1 MAAKQKKELTPTQQ
15 MVKTVLNWVVN
26 ILCIILIIFALVVA
40 IFTIIRAANP
50 DNITRV
56 GDDCYF
62 NVASNSMKPVFS
74 KSDVIIAKA
83 YNGKESDGKDLKV
96 GVVITFKSSIRGSDG
111 KLYEAFNSHRIIHI
125 NLDENDNVVSVNT
138 RGDNQKGAWQ
148 DAIGTNDGSW
158 DPTSVAVKD
167 IVATWGSVDENLNF
181 TTGKML
187 KGVGGLANF
196 VQDPVSG
203 KTRFFCIVVLPLI
216 LLFVI
221 YAFILVRTLI
231 IAKLDK
237 ERKVMGETAISLD
250 TMTEE
255 EKQLLMQQLLAAND
269 GEQSAA
275 HQDDAANEEA
285 SSEDVAK
292 TEQAEAAEPQEAVQ
306 PEQVEAIEPQED
318 AKSDGSAE

>member
-74 KSDVIIAKA
+74 KDDVIIAKA

-138 RGDNQKGAWQ
+138 RGDNQEGAWQ
-148 DAIGTNDGSW
+148 YALDNRASW
-158 DPTSVAVKD
+158 DPTSVAIKD

-196 VQDPVSG
+196 VQDPVDG
-203 KTRFFCIVVLPLI
+203 RTRFFCIVVLPLI

-255 EKQLLMQQLLAAND
+255 EKQLLMQQLLAAKG
-269 GEQSAA
+269 GEQPAA
-275 HQDDAANEEA
+275 PQDDASMTDVHQDDVSQPEH
-285 SSEDVAK
+285 V
-292 TEQAEAAEPQEAVQ
+292 EAA
-306 PEQVEAIEPQED
+306 EPQED
-318 AKSDGSAE
+318 AKSDGGAE

>member
-15 MVKTVLNWVVN
+15 TVKTVLNWVVN

-74 KSDVIIAKA
+74 KDDVIIAKA

-138 RGDNQKGAWQ
+138 RGDNQEGAWQ
-148 DAIGTNDGSW
+148 DALDNRASW
-158 DPTSVAVKD
+158 DPTSVAIKD

-196 VQDPVSG
+196 VQDPVDG
-203 KTRFFCIVVLPLI
+203 RTRFFCIVVLPLI

-255 EKQLLMQQLLAAND
+255 EKQLLMQQLLAAKS
-269 GEQSAA
+269 GEQPAA
-275 HQDDAANEEA
+275 PQDDVSMTDAPQD
-285 SSEDVAK
+285 DVS
-292 TEQAEAAEPQEAVQ
+292 Q
-306 PEQVEAIEPQED
+306 PEQVEAAEPQED
-318 AKSDGSAE
+318 AKSDGGAE

>member
-74 KSDVIIAKA
+74 KDDVIIAKA

-138 RGDNQKGAWQ
+138 RGDNQEGAWQ
-148 DAIGTNDGSW
+148 DALDNRASW
-158 DPTSVAVKD
+158 DPTSVAIKD

-196 VQDPVSG
+196 VQDPVDG
-203 KTRFFCIVVLPLI
+203 RTRFFCIVVLPLI

-255 EKQLLMQQLLAAND
+255 EKQLLMQQLLAAKG
-269 GEQSAA
+269 GEQPAA
-275 HQDDAANEEA
+275 PQDDASMTDAPQD
-285 SSEDVAK
+285 DVS
-292 TEQAEAAEPQEAVQ
+292 Q
-306 PEQVEAIEPQED
+306 PEQVEVVEPQED
-318 AKSDGSAE
+318 AKSDGGAE

>member
-1 MAAKQKKELTPTQQ
+1 

-74 KSDVIIAKA
+74 KDDVIIAKA

-138 RGDNQKGAWQ
+138 RGDNQEGAWQ
-148 DAIGTNDGSW
+148 DALDNRASW
-158 DPTSVAVKD
+158 DPTSVAIKD

-196 VQDPVSG
+196 VQDPVDG
-203 KTRFFCIVVLPLI
+203 RTRFFCIVVLPLI

-255 EKQLLMQQLLAAND
+255 EKQLLMQQLLAAKG
-269 GEQSAA
+269 GEQPAA
-275 HQDDAANEEA
+275 PQDDASMTDAPQD
-285 SSEDVAK
+285 DVS
-292 TEQAEAAEPQEAVQ
+292 Q
-306 PEQVEAIEPQED
+306 PEQVEVVEPQED
-318 AKSDGSAE
+318 AKSDGGAE